1 MAPDPSPPPPE
12 RPDRAAVEPPPADAA
27 RARRFPWRRLALLAA
42 LIGGIYA
49 IAYAIGVTDDF
60 TIDGLRAEV
69 AEAGPL
75 GAVVFMLCFVV
86 GNLIHL
92 PGMLFVVAALLAWG
106 RTDGALIALAAGLV
120 ACTTSFVIVRAVGGT
135 PLAEPR
141 HPWARRVLA
150 HLDRRPIPVIAALR
164 IGFQFSPPVNYAL
177 AMSSVRLRD
186 YVLGSALGLVPF
198 MFGVAILFEQ
208 VITWFG

>member
-1 MAPDPSPPPPE
+1 MAPDPSPPPTKK
-12 RPDRAAVEPPPADAA
+12 RV
-27 RARRFPWRRLALLAA
+27 PWLRLGLLAA
-42 LIGGIYA
+42 LIGGLYLGA
-49 IAYAIGVTDDF
+49 MLTGVADDF
-60 TIDGLRAEV
+60 TVDGLRAQV
-69 AEAGPL
+69 AEAGHW
-75 GAVVFMLCFVV
+75 GAIVFVLCFVI

-106 RTDGALIALAAGLV
+106 RTDGAIIALVGGLL
-120 ACTTSFVIVRAVGGT
+120 ACTSSFVIVRAVGGT

-141 HPWARRVLA
+141 HPWVRQILG

-198 MFGVAILFEQ
+198 MFGVALLFEQ
-208 VITWFG
+208 VVAWFG